1 MGSNRTLGRRAVKT
15 LTMVFS
21 VVLMFACLALVQSST
36 SQAGMISTQEVVAA
50 QQAEVDR
57 DKVREFL
64 NRASVQEKMQALGV
78 QATFAEDRVD
88 ALTVQE
94 VTLLAQRI
102 DALPA
107 GGALSTTDIM
117 IILLIAIL
125 IAIAV

>member
-1 MGSNRTLGRRAVKT
+1 
-15 LTMVFS
+15 MVFS